1 MYLKQMELFGFKSFA
16 DKTEMEFGPGI
27 SAVIGPNGCG
37 KSNLVDAVRWALGE
51 QSVKALRGT
60 RMEEI
65 IFSGSETRK
74 ALNFAE
80 VSLTFAGAGA
90 HLNLEYDEVTV
101 TRRLYRSGDSE
112 YYLNKSPCRL
122 KDITELFLD
131 TGVGKDIYSII
142 GQGRVEEIISSKP
155 EDRREIFEEAA
166 GILKYKLRKREAR
179 RRLEETRENLVRVQ
193 DLVYELET
201 QVEPLQAQAVVTK
214 QYRALKSQAD
224 QAEKM
229 LLTYRIQNAQ
239 LELTEVERQ
248 LAGVADSLTEAA
260 TQEVLREEQLHEI
273 KNMEQEQQLTRAAL
287 EEKLNRITR
296 EIEQQEGELRLF
308 TERENR
314 FVEQQGQSQSRAA
327 QLKSSI
333 SRLDEQK
340 KSFETEG
347 NHKKEA
353 YIQEQETVS
362 RLQQQL
368 ADLEKSSLLAEVE
381 ERQQRLF
388 KARSQLESAEAAEKE
403 LTPQLERLEPKKAE
417 LQQEKEQL
425 RQENAALQS
434 RKDDYAVHREAQQ
447 RQLETAEAALK
458 KEEQERDSL
467 QQDLSKL
474 LQTEQQ
480 NREELRGVNSRLQ
493 LLQEQE
499 ASMGGY
505 YRGVREIMQAEAAL
519 PGIVGPVVDLLM
531 VEESYI
537 RAIESALGSGLQ
549 FIVTA
554 TEEAAKQAIR
564 FLKEGNRGWATF
576 LPLDTLRPA
585 QSGLERYPG
594 WRDLEGALGTAAEL
608 VRVDPGHQK
617 AVEYLLGTIVI
628 CSDLETASRIARFI
642 RFSCRIIS
650 LEGDVINPGGAIRGG
665 SMPRRNAGQPL
676 GRRKEIEA
684 LEQELA
690 ALHKKRLSGE
700 EKIADTR
707 QKISLAEE
715 NVSAGKS
722 RRAQSAEQLA
732 KLDRAGEGLDKE
744 EQYLQERRQRTET
757 SLQQLE
763 AEKTEINRRLDGLAQ
778 RRGACWAEIELLQA
792 ELEGKKELYQRS
804 LAEKKELDTALTA
817 ALVLMNR
824 YREQEQVLAE
834 SFRKAVDEMARLQ
847 EERAAAEQEI
857 EKYAAELAGLHDA
870 RRRTADALQQLQQDS
885 AARMVELEEH
895 KKQTGQTR
903 SMLAELEEQ
912 EKRWRGRQGR
922 LEKRERQL
930 SLDQARLQAEVSY
943 QQLRYR
949 EIFRS
954 SDLVELEFDFDPA
967 SSDLLV
973 QSLKEDLDAL
983 GEVNLG
989 AVEELERL
997 QGRIDFLNNQQ
1008 DDLKKGELSLRRV
1021 LAEID
1026 QRMALFFTKTFETI
1040 GQNMQQV
1047 FSELFHGG
1055 TVMLKLTDPNN
1066 VLESGIEIVAQP
1078 PGKTL
1083 QNISLLSTGEK
1094 VLTAV
1099 SLLFAILRHKPAPF
1113 YLLDEVESALDDV
1126 NLTRFS
1132 AYLKRASDKAQFVLI
1147 THRKRSMEEA
1157 GILYGVTMPESG
1169 VSRLVSLKLEDKA
1182 G

>member
-1 MYLKQMELFGFKSFA
+1 MYLKRMELFGFKSFA

-74 ALNFAE
+74 PLNFAE
-80 VSLTFAGAGA
+80 VSLTFTGAGA
-90 HLNLEYDEVTV
+90 PLNLEYDEVTV

-201 QVEPLQAQAVVTK
+201 QVEPLQTQAVVTR
-214 QYRALKSQAD
+214 QYRTLKGQAD

-229 LLTYRIQNAQ
+229 LLTYRIQNARF
-239 LELTEVERQ
+239 ELAEVERQ
-248 LAGVADSLTEAA
+248 LTGVADSLTEAA
-260 TQEVLREEQLHEI
+260 AQEILREEQLHEI
-273 KNMEQEQQLTRAAL
+273 KNREQEQQLARAAL
-287 EEKLNRITR
+287 EEKLNRLAR
-296 EIEQQEGELRLF
+296 EIEQQEGELRLLR
-308 TERENR
+308 ERENR
-314 FVEQQGQSQSRAA
+314 FEEHQGQSRARAA
-327 QLKSSI
+327 QLEGSL
-333 SRLDEQK
+333 SRLNEQK
-340 KSFETEG
+340 KSLETES

-353 YIQEQETVS
+353 YTQEQQTVN
-362 RLQQQL
+362 RLQKQL
-368 ADLEKSSLLAEVE
+368 TDLEKSSLLAEVE

-388 KARSQLESAEAAEKE
+388 TARSQLESAEVAVRE
-403 LTPQLERLEPKKAE
+403 LTVQLERLESKKAA
-417 LQQEKEQL
+417 LQLEKEQL
-425 RQENAALQS
+425 LQEAAGLQS
-434 RKDDYAVHREAQQ
+434 RKDDYADHRKARQQ
-447 RQLETAEAALK
+447 QLQAAETELRK
-458 KEEQERDSL
+458 GEQEFDSL
-467 QQDLSKL
+467 QQDLSKQ
-474 LQTEQQ
+474 LQTGQQ
-480 NREELRGVNSRLQ
+480 IREELRGVNSRLQ

-499 ASMGGY
+499 ASMSGY
-505 YRGVREIMQAEAAL
+505 YRGVREVMQAKVAL
-519 PGIVGPVVDLLM
+519 PGIIGPVVDLLS

-537 RAIESALGSGLQ
+537 RAVESALGGGLQ

-554 TEEAAKQAIR
+554 TEDAAKQAVR
-564 FLKEGNRGWATF
+564 FLKEGSRGWATF

-608 VRVDPGHQK
+608 VRVDPAHQK
-617 AVEYLLGTIVI
+617 AVDYLLGTIVI
-628 CSDLETASRIARFI
+628 CSDLEAASRISRFI
-642 RFSCRIIS
+642 RFSCRVIS

-684 LEQELA
+684 LEQEQA

-700 EKIADTR
+700 EKIADVR
-707 QKISLAEE
+707 RKISLIEE

-722 RRAQSAEQLA
+722 RRADLA
-732 KLDRAGEGLDKE
+732 KQLVKLESAGEGLNKE
-744 EQYLQERRQRTET
+744 ELYLKERCQRMET
-757 SLQQLE
+757 ALRQLE
-763 AEKTEINRRLDGLAQ
+763 EEKTEINRRLTGLAE
-778 RRGACWAEIELLQA
+778 RRGTSRAEIQLLQA

-804 LAEKKELDTALTA
+804 LADKKELDTALTA
-817 ALVLMNR
+817 ALVAMNR
-824 YREQEQVLAE
+824 YREQERVLAE
-834 SFRKAVDEMARLQ
+834 GVRKAVEEAARLK
-847 EERAAAEQEI
+847 EERLTAEQEI
-857 EKYAAELAGLHDA
+857 KKYTAELAGLHEA
-870 RRRTADALQQLQQDS
+870 RRQTAETLQQLQQDS
-885 AARMVELEEH
+885 AAVLAELEDH
-895 KKQTGQTR
+895 KKQAGQTR
-903 SMLAELEEQ
+903 STLAELEEQ
-912 EKRWRGRQGR
+912 EKRRRGRLGR

-930 SLDQARLQAEVSY
+930 ALDQTRLQAEVSY
-943 QQLRYR
+943 QQQRYQ
-949 EIFRS
+949 EVFRS
-954 SDLVELEFDFDPA
+954 GDLVELDADFEPA
-967 SSDLLV
+967 SCELLV
-973 QSLKEDLDAL
+973 QSLKEDLDAM

-989 AVEELERL
+989 AIEELERL
-997 QGRIDFLNNQQ
+997 QDRIDFLNNQQ

-1026 QRMALFFTKTFETI
+1026 QRMELFFMQTFETI
-1040 GQNMQQV
+1040 AQNMQQV

-1055 TVMLKLTDPNN
+1055 SVMLKLTDPNN

-1083 QNISLLSTGEK
+1083 QNISLMSTGEK

-1099 SLLFAILRHKPAPF
+1099 ALLFAILRHKPAPF

-1157 GILYGVTMPESG
+1157 GVLYGVTMPESG
-1169 VSRLVSLKLEDKA
+1169 VSRLVSLKLDEKA